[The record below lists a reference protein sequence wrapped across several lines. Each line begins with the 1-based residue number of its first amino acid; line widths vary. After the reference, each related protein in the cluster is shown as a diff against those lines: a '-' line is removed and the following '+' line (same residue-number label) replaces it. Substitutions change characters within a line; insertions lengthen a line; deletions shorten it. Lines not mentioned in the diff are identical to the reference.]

1 MKLKIVTM
9 NTLPLLAW
17 AAHVIQEAGTATLWC
32 GKSVEISDAIAVE
45 GAWDG
50 SFEGSEPH
58 KSSNIFG
65 SAVVIDD
72 GNIIFVSSSATTD
85 YLYYQKKEGN
95 VYVSNSLPLLMAII
109 DDSLDPL
116 YDSYDLINESI
127 MYGFQRY
134 ISTIPTEHGSI
145 NRLMY
150 RNLVVGRNLVFEV
163 EKSDPPHFSCYSDY
177 VSYVKSVCINLLQNA
192 KSSARSH
199 PLVVAS
205 TQSRGYDSTA
215 INALIGS
222 EDIDMV
228 FTVTKGKAPGL
239 FADRDTRQ
247 QVDDDGSEICR
258 YLKVNDVR
266 PLDRR
271 EFETRGELE
280 PLLIATLDSNQDAN
294 LFGICGQLPGPA
306 LLLTGTLGE
315 IWYPEDL
322 YQRGDNWS
330 CDVGLARGD
339 LSMHGLTELRIA
351 FGFVQVAVPFV
362 GAIHRRDILAISSS
376 TEMDKW
382 RLGNA
387 YDRPIPRR
395 IAEEAGVPRTAFG
408 QRKMASVVEFSKPYL
423 PVSAELRKE
432 YQRFLST
439 NGVISW
445 WQWWALPLVR
455 WWNTVLK
462 FKYYGVYK
470 LVYYLERIV
479 SKVMR
484 REFKFP
490 FVWGQ
495 LNGRVF
501 CFGVNRRAAEYRK
514 MIDESTRKVKHE
526 SSFG

>member
-9 NTLPLLAW
+9 NTLPQLAW

-32 GKSVEISDAIAVE
+32 GKSVEISDTVIVE

-50 SFEGSEPH
+50 PFEARAPH

-65 SAVVIDD
+65 SAVVVD
-72 GNIIFVSSSATTD
+72 GDNIIFVSSSATTD
-85 YLYYQKKEGN
+85 YLYYQEKGGS

-109 DDSLDPL
+109 GDSLDP
-116 YDSYDLINESI
+116 SYDRYNLINDSI

-134 ISTIPTEHGSI
+134 IRIIPTKHGSI
-145 NRLMY
+145 NRLMH
-150 RNLVVGRNLVFEV
+150 RNLVVERNLIFEV
-163 EKSDPPHFSCYSDY
+163 EKPDPPHFSCYLDY
-177 VSYVKSVCINLLQNA
+177 VSYIKNVCSDLLQNA
-192 KSSARSH
+192 KSSARSQS
-199 PLVVAS
+199 LVVAS

-222 EDIDMV
+222 LDIDLV
-228 FTVTKGKAPGL
+228 FTITKGKAPGL
-239 FADRDTRQ
+239 FADHDTRQ

-258 YLKVNDVR
+258 YLKLNVVH

-271 EFETRGELE
+271 EFEKRGDLE

-315 IWYPEDL
+315 IWYPDEL
-322 YQRGDNWS
+322 YQRGDKWS

-339 LSMHGLTELRIA
+339 LSMHGLTELRIS
-351 FGFVQVAVPFV
+351 FGFVQVAVPFI

-376 TEMDKW
+376 TEMAKW
-382 RLGNA
+382 RLGNT

-395 IAEEAGVPRTAFG
+395 IAEEAGVPRAAFG

-432 YQRFLST
+432 YRRFLST

-445 WQWWALPLVR
+445 WQWWVLPLVR
-455 WWNTVLK
+455 WWNAVLQ
-462 FKYYGVYK
+462 FKHYGAYK
-470 LVYYLERIV
+470 LVYYLERIA
-479 SKVMR
+479 SRVMR
-484 REFKFP
+484 REVKFP
-490 FVWGQ
+490 FVWSQ

-501 CFGVNRRAAEYRK
+501 CFGANRRAAEYRE
-514 MIDESTRKVKHE
+514 MIDESTPALEHE
-526 SSFG
+526 GSLG